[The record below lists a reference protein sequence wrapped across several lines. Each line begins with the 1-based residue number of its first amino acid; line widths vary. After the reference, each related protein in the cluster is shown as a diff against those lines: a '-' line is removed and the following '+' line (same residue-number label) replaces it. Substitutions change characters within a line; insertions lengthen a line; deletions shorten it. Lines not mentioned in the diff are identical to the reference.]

1 MQAQPLQYIE
11 QVGIPIGSANET
23 GIHVSRYMGEMS
35 SEEYLVHIHALTDQ
49 MPSLATRK
57 HYHIAFAYL
66 CQNMVRQNDKLGAV
80 DPIICLGLALDTV
93 KKHEKI
99 HSFMFLEDA
108 TPAEGS
114 RNVVDG
120 ITRPQGWKRQQAIQF
135 MKDNR
140 DCTRQQFIQ
149 HCVDNLEMTQAG
161 SQSYYYMA
169 YEDVHGKKPPKGKKG
184 RVAVEGAVS
193 RKDQAIQLYRDLL
206 VDTPDLTR
214 AQFIHCC
221 VDNLGMTVAGAT
233 TYWYVAY
240 EQVNGG
246 KPPKM
251 ARGKSKEV
259 IG

>member
-135 MKDNR
+135 MKDNMG
-140 DCTRQQFIQ
+140 CTRQQFIAY
-149 HCVDNLEMTQAG
+149 CVEQLEMTPAG
-161 SQSYYYMA
+161 SQSYFYMA
-169 YEDVHGKKPPKGKKG
+169 YEEVHGKKPPKGKKG
-184 RVAVEGAVS
+184 RVKVEGAVS
-193 RKDQAIQLYRDLL
+193 RRDQAIEVLK
-206 VDTPDLTR
+206 VDPTMTR
-214 AQFIHCC
+214 QQFIDRC
-221 VDNLGMTVAGAT
+221 VAELEMSVAGST

-240 EQVNGG
+240 EIVHGG